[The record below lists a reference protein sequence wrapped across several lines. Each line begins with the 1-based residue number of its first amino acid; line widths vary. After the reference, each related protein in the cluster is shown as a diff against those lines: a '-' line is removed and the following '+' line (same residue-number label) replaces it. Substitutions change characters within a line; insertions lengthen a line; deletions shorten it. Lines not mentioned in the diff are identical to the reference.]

1 MDYLAATQKRLRFP
15 RTPTPICENGLAVVP
30 RRPRQTFLDS
40 VRAPA
45 CPGELVK
52 NGSRLGVSKEIV
64 RRVRKQVYAER
75 GEDVRGRSGAGWGSL

>member
-1 MDYLAATQKRLRFP
+1 MTTSIGDYGFP
-15 RTPTPICENGLAVVP
+15 VRRHTSAKLVLAVVP
-30 RRPRQTFLDS
+30 RRPRQNFLDS

-75 GEDVRGRSGAGWGSL
+75 GEDVRGRRGAGWGSF